1 MYAFFVKN
9 GTRQRGSSAWQGGAD
24 VEIIER
30 MNNESSREWAKRVL
44 LENIIHLKLMPGT
57 PLSDKDIAAS
67 LSISRTPVREAL
79 VLLEDMGFI
88 NLYPQKGTFVSLFDI
103 NHIEESRYIRKCL
116 EADTLQQACKA
127 FSDDAMIALKAN
139 AELQKNSLERV
150 DRRRFLDL
158 DQIFHHTLCEGCERG
173 GLWEVTNKHALHFFR
188 VRRLKV
194 DKGFVGQDVFYQ
206 HHLQLIDAIKKHD
219 SEHALEILND
229 HLSWDVRPLR
239 SAYPE
244 LFAKESRSK
253 KNYFFTSDIAVMN
266 GAVS

>member
-1 MYAFFVKN
+1 M
-9 GTRQRGSSAWQGGAD
+9 
-24 VEIIER
+24 EIIER

-44 LENIIHLKLMPGT
+44 LDNIIHLKLMPGT
-57 PLSDKDIAAS
+57 PLSDKEIAAQ

-116 EADTLQQACKA
+116 EADTLLQACKS
-127 FSDDAMIALKAN
+127 FSDDAMIALEAN
-139 AELQKNSLERV
+139 VKLQKNALERV

-158 DQIFHHTLCEGCERG
+158 DQIFHSTLCEGCERT
-173 GLWEVTNKHALHFFR
+173 GLWEVTNKQALHFFR

-194 DKGFVGQDVFYQ
+194 DKELVGQSAFYG

-219 SEHALEILND
+219 SEYALETLNN
-229 HLSWDVRPLR
+229 HLSWDVGLLR

-244 LFAKESRSK
+244 LFAKEAGSK
-253 KNYFFTSDIAVMN
+253 KNYYFTSEIAAMN
-266 GAVS
+266 GNAG